1 VGDDPRAET
10 FSVLI
15 ANERHDRLDRVAA
28 IVRRAG
34 HEVTARAIRID
45 MVAEAAAEV
54 DPDVAI
60 VAAGESDAHALEL
73 IERLVEDASCP
84 VILHVEKPDPELLRA
99 AARDGV
105 YGFVQEGD
113 AAGLE
118 GSIEI
123 ALRRYAELRDLE
135 AAFHRRAV
143 VERAKGVLMERHGID
158 ERAAF
163 ALLRNH
169 ARARQERVVAAAAAV
184 LAGHGLLPARTGQ
197 AVGEDDP
204 PALLSQ

>member
-1 VGDDPRAET
+1 MIVGDAIPAEP

-15 ANERHDRLDRVAA
+15 ANERHDRLDRVSE

-45 MVAEAAAEV
+45 QVAEAAAEV
-54 DPDVAI
+54 EADVAI
-60 VAAGESDAHALEL
+60 VAAGKSEEHALEL
-73 IERLVEDASCP
+73 IERLVDEASCP
-84 VILHVEKPDPELLRA
+84 VILQVEEPDPELVRA
-99 AARDGV
+99 AARHGV
-105 YGFVQEGD
+105 YAVVHEGD
-113 AAGLE
+113 ATGLE

-123 ALRRYAELRDLE
+123 ALRRYSELRDLE

-163 ALLRNH
+163 ALLREH
-169 ARARQERVVAAAAAV
+169 ARARQERVVSVAQA
-184 LAGHGLLPARTGQ
+184 LLDGHALLPAR
-197 AVGEDDP
+197 
-204 PALLSQ
+204 

>member
-1 VGDDPRAET
+1 VGDVTATET

-15 ANERHDRLDRVAA
+15 ANERHDRLDRVSE

-45 MVAEAAAEV
+45 QVAEAAAQV
-54 DPDVAI
+54 DPDVSI
-60 VAAGESDAHALEL
+60 VAAGESDEHALEL
-73 IERLVEDASCP
+73 IERLVEEASCP
-84 VILHVEKPDPELLRA
+84 VILHVERVDTDFVRE
-99 AARDGV
+99 AARHGV
-105 YGFVQEGD
+105 YGLVHEGD

-135 AAFHRRAV
+135 AAFHRRAL
-143 VERAKGVLMERHGID
+143 VERAKGVLMERHAID

-163 ALLRNH
+163 ALLRDH
-169 ARARQERVVAAAAAV
+169 ARARQERVVTVAQA
-184 LAGHGLLPARTGQ
+184 LLDGHPLLPAR
-197 AVGEDDP
+197 
-204 PALLSQ
+204 